1 MIASRPALAQ
11 WMLRRSSHLGVTTAA
26 AATSSHQGV
35 RWSSSPPSSSS
46 ALAPVEQLL
55 KDLEENDEKSPTQR
69 KIEAMTKADPWMVF
83 GVVEEDAPPQ
93 LPDDP
98 SELGAIDM
106 AQRVDAVMP
115 DGTKRMV
122 HIRQDQYK
130 PGQSPSTVEGTW
142 LISFLDEAAPNWLNP
157 LMGWVSGSDP
167 MASNIQDTLKFKTAS
182 QAVYF
187 AKKRGWQFIV
197 HRPILRSPR
206 SDGAQYQDN
215 FLPQVVASD
224 VQRNK
229 TQCKHWERPLAGAS
243 HYDRPLKYHGDGIV
257 PQHGPNGNAPVAK
270 HVPGFY
276 AMR

>member
-1 MIASRPALAQ
+1 MIASRPALVH
-11 WMLRRSSHLGVTTAA
+11 WMIRRSSHLGVTAA
-26 AATSSHQGV
+26 SATSSQQGV

-46 ALAPVEQLL
+46 DLTPAEQLI
-55 KDLEENDEKSPTQR
+55 KDLQEDDDRSPTQL
-69 KIEAMTKADPWMVF
+69 KMEAMTKADPWMVF
-83 GVVEEDAPPQ
+83 GTMEEDAPPK
-93 LPDDP
+93 LPDNP
-98 SELGAIDM
+98 AELGAIDL

-115 DGTKRMV
+115 DGSTRMV
-122 HIRQDQYK
+122 HIRQDQWK
-130 PGQSPSTVEGTW
+130 PGQSPTTAENTW
-142 LISFLDEAAPNWLNP
+142 LISFLDEAAPNWINP

-167 MASNIQDTLKFKTAS
+167 MASNIQDTLKFQTAS

-197 HRPILRSPR
+197 HRPILRPPR

-229 TQCKHWERPLAGAS
+229 TQCKHWERSLAGAS
-243 HYDRPLKYHGDGIV
+243 HYQRPLKYHGDGTV
-257 PQHGPNGNAPVAK
+257 PQFGPNGNAPVAK